1 MTQPK
6 NATAQPDLDRFLDIA
21 GHELRNPIAA
31 LKGQV
36 QLLQRRLRKADGRER
51 DLADL
56 DKMLYQIERLNA
68 EVDIYLAAAHI
79 AKRRLKVLPEPL
91 DLVTIVE
98 RLVGI
103 YAAGAAG
110 HAISL
115 DCSAECIFG
124 KYDKRRIEQ
133 ALGVLLNNALKY
145 SPSGE
150 ILVRL
155 GAENGIAR
163 LEVLDHGV
171 GVPPKE
177 RARIF
182 QQYTHGSNVENAGA
196 GLGLYVA
203 RVLIR
208 RHGGRMGVQPRPD
221 ADGGSIFWIELP
233 AQLAGADQGDSRVTA
248 ELLAIGVA
256 APREERRKRRRAIG
270 PLGSP

>member
-6 NATAQPDLDRFLDIA
+6 NMAAQPALDQFLDIA

-36 QLLQRRLRKADGRER
+36 QLLQRRLRREEGRER

-56 DKMLYQIERLNA
+56 DKILYQIERLNT

-79 AKRRLKVLPEPL
+79 AKRRLKVLTESANLVPL
-91 DLVTIVE
+91 VR

-103 YAAGAAG
+103 YAAGTAG
-110 HAISL
+110 YAISL
-115 DCSAECIFG
+115 ECADESILCAF
-124 KYDKRRIEQ
+124 DKRRVEQ

-155 GAENGIAR
+155 GAENGVVR

-171 GVPPKE
+171 GVLAKE
-177 RARIF
+177 RAKIF
-182 QQYTHGSNVENAGA
+182 QRYTHGSNVEHAGA
-196 GLGLYVA
+196 GALG
-203 RVLIR
+203 
-208 RHGGRMGVQPRPD
+208 
-221 ADGGSIFWIELP
+221 
-233 AQLAGADQGDSRVTA
+233 
-248 ELLAIGVA
+248 
-256 APREERRKRRRAIG
+256 
-270 PLGSP
+270 

>member
-6 NATAQPDLDRFLDIA
+6 DATAQPDLDQFLDIA

-36 QLLQRRLRKADGRER
+36 QLLQRRLRKAEGRER

-56 DKMLYQIERLNA
+56 DKMLYQIERLNT

-79 AKRRLKVLPEPL
+79 AKRRLKVLPEPM
-91 DLVTIVE
+91 DLVMIVE
-98 RLVGI
+98 RLVGV

-115 DCSAECIFG
+115 ECSAECILG

-145 SPSGE
+145 SPSGQ

-155 GAENGIAR
+155 GAESGIAR

-171 GVPPKE
+171 GVPVKE

-182 QQYTHGSNVENAGA
+182 QQYTHGSNVENAGV

-208 RHGGRMGVQPRPD
+208 RHVGRIGVQPRP
-221 ADGGSIFWIELP
+221 DGGSIFWIELP
-233 AQLAGADQGDSRVTA
+233 ALLSGTGEGDPRVTA
-248 ELLAIGVA
+248 ERLAFSVA
-256 APREERRKRRRAIG
+256 APREERQKRRRAIG